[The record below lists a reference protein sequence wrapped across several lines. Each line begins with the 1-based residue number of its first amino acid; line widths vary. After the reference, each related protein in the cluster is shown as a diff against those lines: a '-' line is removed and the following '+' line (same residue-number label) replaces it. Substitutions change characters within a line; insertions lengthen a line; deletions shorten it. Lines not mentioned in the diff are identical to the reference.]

1 MNIAVIRN
9 FLLFL
14 VLALPTG
21 IASAATNLP
30 QEKIDRVYTAT
41 FEVVVKKIDH
51 DSLSYER
58 PLPLDKIPYQI
69 RNDKYWS
76 IGTAFAIDTDKFIT
90 AAHVLGLHS
99 ATQYR
104 DFYLRDRNGK
114 VYAIDQITK
123 FASNRDFIMFKVKNF
138 KANTY
143 LDVNQKPKLNTKVY
157 AVGNAHG
164 EGVVLRDGLY
174 TSNTPEDL
182 DGAWSWIRFS
192 AAASPGNSGGPLLDA
207 EGRVIGIVLRK
218 SENENLN
225 YALPIREVLH
235 APDNTAVLN
244 MQMGYRLENM
254 NIRKIGHLKFRTKL
268 PLSVIALND
277 ELVKAFDDYAMKLFH
292 QAMAENKE
300 TIFPRGPGSQK
311 LLHNTYSAIF
321 PNIVWEKN
329 DGDWVPFVPKEI
341 NRSDLGNNGVL
352 HYGSMGDTFLFRIR
366 KPDNVI
372 YTKFITDGKGLMDD
386 LLKGTNYTR
395 NIGPEK
401 IRVTSFGKPVLETRY
416 RDHYGRV
423 WILRKWLVEY
433 DDTAVATMTL
443 PTPSGSV
450 TMMRFD
456 DTGTIDSHIED
467 LEVLTDYLYLTYLG
481 TVKEWQDYLAMKDM
495 VPVVLRKVALDYRP
509 GKYLRF
515 HSDQIEFNYDKSL
528 MGITDKSDLR
538 LFMSYFEKDNKV
550 TWDIARVVVGEDKN
564 NGTFFAVSRTVRP
577 DDNMSDSAKDDWMRL
592 AGQSFPYNMSS
603 YSRGKNTFISALY
616 SRGSN
621 AGNFQ
626 KKPVLFSVDY
636 VVEGKVEQS
645 QAQRKI
651 NGFMGNLRIS
661 DD

>member
-1 MNIAVIRN
+1 MNTAVIRS

-21 IASAATNLP
+21 VAGATTTLP
-30 QEKIDRVYTAT
+30 QEKIDRVYAAT

-51 DSLSYER
+51 DSLSYAR
-58 PLPLDKIPYQI
+58 PLPMDKVPYRI

-76 IGTAFAIDTDKFIT
+76 TGTAFAIGKDKFIT

-123 FASNRDFIMFKVKNF
+123 FAGNRDFIMFTVKGY
-138 KANTY
+138 KAKTY
-143 LDVNQKPKLNTKVY
+143 LDVNRKPKLNTKVY

-174 TSNTPEDL
+174 TSDTPEQL

-207 EGRVIGIVLRK
+207 EGRVIGIVLMK

-225 YALPIREVLH
+225 YALPIREVLQ
-235 APDNTAVLN
+235 APDNTAVHD
-244 MQMGYRLENM
+244 MQLGYRLENM
-254 NIRKIGHLKFRTKL
+254 NIRKIGRFKFKTKL
-268 PLSVIALND
+268 PKSVIELND
-277 ELVKAFDDYAMKLFH
+277 ELVKAFDGYSMKLFK
-292 QAMAENKE
+292 QAMAENKD
-300 TIFPRGPGSQK
+300 TIFPRGPGSRN
-311 LLHNTYSAIF
+311 LLHDTYSATF
-321 PNIVWEKN
+321 PNIVSEKN
-329 DGDWVPFVPKEI
+329 DGEWVPFVPKEI
-341 NRSDLGNNGVL
+341 NRSDLGHNGVL
-352 HYGSMGDTFLFRIR
+352 RYGSMSDTFLFRIR
-366 KPDNVI
+366 KPDNI
-372 YTKFITDGKGLMDD
+372 SYKKFISDGKGLMDE
-386 LLKGTNYTR
+386 LLKGTKYNR
-395 NIGPEK
+395 DIGPERV
-401 IRVTSFGKPVLETRY
+401 RVTSLGKPVLETRY

-423 WILRKWLVEY
+423 WTLRKWMVEY
-433 DDTAVATMTL
+433 DDSAVATMTL
-443 PTPSGSV
+443 PTPGGSV

-456 DTGTIDSHIED
+456 STGMIESHIED
-467 LEVLTDYLYLTYLG
+467 LKVLTDFLYLTYVG

-495 VPVVLRKVALDYRP
+495 LPVVLRKVALDYRP

-515 HSDQIEFNYDKSL
+515 HSNRIDFNYDKSL

-538 LFMSYFEKDNKV
+538 LFMSYFEKGNKV

-564 NGTFFAVSRTVRP
+564 NGTFFAVSRNVRP
-577 DDNMSDSAKDDWMRL
+577 DDNMDDSAKDLWTRL
-592 AGQSFPYNMSS
+592 AGQSFPYNMSA
-603 YSRGKNTFISALY
+603 YPRGKNTFISALY
-616 SRGSN
+616 SRGSDV
-621 AGNFQ
+621 GNFQ

-636 VVEGKVEQS
+636 GVEGKVEQS

-651 NGFMGNLRIS
+651 NKFMGNLRIREN
-661 DD
+661 

>member
-1 MNIAVIRN
+1 MNIVVIRSL
-9 FLLFL
+9 LLFW
-14 VLALPTG
+14 VLALPAG
-21 IASAATNLP
+21 IANATATLP
-30 QEKIDRVYTAT
+30 QEKIDRVYAAT

-51 DSLSYER
+51 DSLTYER

-69 RNDKYWS
+69 RHDKYWS
-76 IGTAFAIDTDKFIT
+76 IGTAFAINKNSFIT
-90 AAHVLGLHS
+90 AAHVLGLHA

-123 FASNRDFIMFKVKNF
+123 FAGNRDFIVFKVKNY

-157 AVGNAHG
+157 AVGNANG

-225 YALPIREVLH
+225 YALPIREVLR
-235 APDNTAVLN
+235 APDNTAVHD
-244 MQMGYRLENM
+244 MQLGYKLENM
-254 NIRKIGHLKFRTKL
+254 NIRKIGRFRFKTKL

-277 ELVKAFDDYAMKLFH
+277 ELVKAFDDYSMKLFH

-300 TIFPRGPGSQK
+300 TIFPRGQGSQN
-311 LLHNTYSAIF
+311 LLHDTYTALF
-321 PNIVWEKN
+321 PNVVGEKS
-329 DGDWVPFVPKEI
+329 DGEWVPFVPKEI
-341 NRSDLGNNGVL
+341 NRADLGNNGVL
-352 HYGSMGDTFLFRIR
+352 HYGSLDDTFLFRIH
-366 KPDNVI
+366 KPDNLA
-372 YTKFITDGKGLMDD
+372 YAKFISDGKGLMDD

-395 NIGPEK
+395 DIGPEQ
-401 IRVTSFGKPVLETRY
+401 IRVTSLGKPVLETPY

-443 PTPSGSV
+443 PTPGGSV
-450 TMMRFD
+450 TMMRTD
-456 DTGTIDSHIED
+456 STGLIESHIAD
-467 LEVLTDYLYLTYLG
+467 LKVLTDYLYLTYFG

-495 VPVVLRKVALDYRP
+495 VPTVLRKVALDYRP
-509 GKYLRF
+509 GKFLRF
-515 HSDQIEFNYDKSL
+515 NSDRIEFNYDKSL
-528 MGITDKSDLR
+528 MSITDKSDLR
-538 LFMSYFEKDNKV
+538 LFMSYFKKGNKV

-564 NGTFFAVSRTVRP
+564 NETFFAITRNVRP
-577 DDNMSDSAKDDWMRL
+577 DDRMSDSAKDEWTRL

-603 YSRGKNTFISALY
+603 YFRGKNTFIGALY
-616 SRGSN
+616 SRGTN

-626 KKPVLFSVDY
+626 KKPVLFSVY
-636 VVEGKVEQS
+636 YGVEGKVEQS

-651 NGFMGNLRIS
+651 NVFMSNLRIS